1 MDRPEEPPTAG
12 GTPPSGAVVDV
23 PVGGPPT
30 AGVVSAMIASTIPS
44 KRKRIPKQFFEA
56 PAVAADSAGEAPPAA
71 KKAGRVKTKAAGPRG
86 AAPAKV
92 RTKAIS
98 RIGLAPPPPSKVTT
112 PPPSVPAVAP
122 PAPPPPT
129 VDVDKVFDVEST
141 TSYLDML
148 NESAPKYAQGRY
160 KDMAGS
166 KNKEFQF
173 HHCFSILQHLPKWKL
188 RDNEPKCKK
197 EALLTMDDE
206 AEDMSGR
213 NTGKPEGNKKAKER
227 VKVELE
233 AASFREKLDHLMK
246 SKEALTMKMLET
258 KLLITEKKNEVKL
271 AKVQARRE
279 DAKFKAELDMKM
291 IAAKEAKAMKELL
304 MFATFGDALYP
315 YAVEQ
320 ADTVFPSVLSC
331 RAAPSLQAELPG
343 VETPIDTSPVYVKGD
358 PFGKTVYQDSET
370 GRRRPDWDK
379 KDVEPAETALDEVTK
394 HVVETGLGEEHR
406 GLGYLEN
413 YLTTGEVETLHLSSK
428 APTPQFIKVKKSKH
442 GGRKFGPQPGEA
454 TIPRI
459 GINGFGRIGSLVA
472 RLILHRNDMQ
482 MQLVAVN
489 DPFVSAADMT
499 ISLKDMPPGLFPGI
513 KVLDIVEPEQIPWA
527 KVGGD
532 YIVESTGIYTDTGTA
547 SAHLKGG
554 AKKVVIGA
562 LSIDARIFVYGVNEN
577 TYRPDIDIISIA
589 DSPTICIAL
598 LAKVIKFHPLAL
610 NTAFG
615 ITDCHALSSIFPDLV
630 GKFHVIVHPDPHVK
644 LSCVEMTVKLE
655 KCVDYEMI
663 KNSVRM
669 ESAVKEL
676 RTLLANLEGGVVLK
690 ATDYLGDCRSCFF
703 DADAGVTLG
712 GGSFKLF
719 AWFNHVKFSQ
729 CLDRF

>member
-1 MDRPEEPPTAG
+1 MGSVAPESTESSSMGSVTQPDPSVAAPETTESKTPIGASAVTLLVPAPIGSTAPALDSGTRAPPFAGSSSAAASPATATSSGSGTAIDRTSS
-12 GTPPSGAVVDV
+12 SGA
-23 PVGGPPT
+23 
-30 AGVVSAMIASTIPS
+30 
-44 KRKRIPKQFFEA
+44 
-56 PAVAADSAGEAPPAA
+56 
-71 KKAGRVKTKAAGPRG
+71 
-86 AAPAKV
+86 
-92 RTKAIS
+92 
-98 RIGLAPPPPSKVTT
+98 T
-112 PPPSVPAVAP
+112 PNA
-122 PAPPPPT
+122 
-129 VDVDKVFDVEST
+129 
-141 TSYLDML
+141 
-148 NESAPKYAQGRY
+148 
-160 KDMAGS
+160 
-166 KNKEFQF
+166 
-173 HHCFSILQHLPKWKL
+173 
-188 RDNEPKCKK
+188 
-197 EALLTMDDE
+197 ALLPFIPPGS
-206 AEDMSGR
+206 A
-213 NTGKPEGNKKAKER
+213 
-227 VKVELE
+227 
-233 AASFREKLDHLMK
+233 
-246 SKEALTMKMLET
+246 
-258 KLLITEKKNEVKL
+258 
-271 AKVQARRE
+271 
-279 DAKFKAELDMKM
+279 
-291 IAAKEAKAMKELL
+291 
-304 MFATFGDALYP
+304 FGDALYP

-331 RAAPSLQAELPG
+331 RAAPSLQAKLPAKK
-343 VETPIDTSPVYVKGD
+343 TPIDTSPVYVKGD
-358 PFGKTVYQDSET
+358 LFGKTVYQDSET
-370 GRRRPDWDK
+370 GPRRLDQDK
-379 KDVEPAETALDEVTK
+379 KDVEPVETALDEVTK

-406 GLGYLEN
+406 GLEYLEK
-413 YLTTGEVETLHLSSK
+413 YLTTGEVETLHLRSK
-428 APTPQFIKVKKSKH
+428 APTPQFIEVKKSKR

-499 ISLKDMPPGLFPGI
+499 ISLKDMPPGLLPGI

-554 AKKVVIGA
+554 AKKVVICA
-562 LSIDARIFVYGVNEN
+562 LSIDARTFVYGVNEN
-577 TYRPDIDIISIA
+577 TYTPDIDIISIA
-589 DSPTICIAL
+589 DSATICIAL
-598 LAKVIKFHPLAL
+598 LAKTL

-630 GKFHVIVHPDPHVK
+630 GKFHVIVHPDPRVK
-644 LSCVEMTVKLE
+644 LSCVEMTIKLD

-676 RTLLANLEGGVVLK
+676 RTLLANLEGGVALK

-719 AWFNHVKFSQ
+719 AWFNHERSYSQ
-729 CLDRF
+729 RCTDMILHMAQAPLLPGLRDDLAIACLIRLRVSPKKLFILRTVSRRWKRLLTADYYNSLRKKLGFTE